1 MKRKKLLNWKR
12 MAAFAM
18 AVTLMCTEGASV
30 GVTAAQVTVNASLA
44 EATEAA
50 EAGKTGET
58 TEATE
63 AVDVEST
70 ESTETEA
77 TEVTEATETEST
89 EETEATEEDLEAVD
103 GVSKVIGLEGSS
115 KADETDTD
123 KSSNTAVTFSVNYP
137 ADHEKEAV
145 FVSDVTKYYYKVKAV
160 GKNALK
166 ADFETGLSS
175 AVKVK
180 AK

>member
-77 TEVTEATETEST
+77 TEVTEATET
-89 EETEATEEDLEAVD
+89 
-103 GVSKVIGLEGSS
+103 
-115 KADETDTD
+115 
-123 KSSNTAVTFSVNYP
+123 
-137 ADHEKEAV
+137 
-145 FVSDVTKYYYKVKAV
+145 
-160 GKNALK
+160 
-166 ADFETGLSS
+166 
-175 AVKVK
+175 
-180 AK
+180 